1 MTDLGG
7 GGAKYGRTETALMM
21 SRNPKNVHP
30 LFSYTLFSRQLGLRS
45 IVPEEEMRKLV
56 DYDEDGNSC
65 IAVLMR
71 GATQPGAQA
80 LKLKVQAQ
88 ASFFVTAECFQNV
101 DCPAPPH
108 HRYDAMPT
116 ASAIELINQL
126 T

>member
-1 MTDLGG
+1 MSRDVSGVGLRRGSF
-7 GGAKYGRTETALMM
+7 TETTLMM

-71 GATQPGAQA
+71 GATSA
-80 LKLKVQAQ
+80 KRSSS
-88 ASFFVTAECFQNV
+88 SFILCDGRVLSTYGLSRSS
-101 DCPAPPH
+101 P
-108 HRYDAMPT
+108 
-116 ASAIELINQL
+116 SL
-126 T
+126 